1 MTKKNEKFTLNYDH
15 ENENDHENEIDH
27 KNENE
32 NDLEDSSVSNEEKR
46 ESAKKKHHSGPVNIQ
61 YVVASN
67 VRSKTKF
74 IRRKTLFKKV
84 FIKE

>member
-46 ESAKKKHHSGPVNIQ
+46 AENKYERFSKK
-61 YVVASN
+61 
-67 VRSKTKF
+67 
-74 IRRKTLFKKV
+74 
-84 FIKE
+84 